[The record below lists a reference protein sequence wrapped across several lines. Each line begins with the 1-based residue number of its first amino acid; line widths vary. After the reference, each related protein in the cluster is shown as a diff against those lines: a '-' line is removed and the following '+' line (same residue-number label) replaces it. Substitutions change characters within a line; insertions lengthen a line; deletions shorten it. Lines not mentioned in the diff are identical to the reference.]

1 MKKLR
6 QEFSDTMVE
15 VGINDQELVVM
26 VGDISHGILKPYAES
41 CQGRYFNIGICEPSI
56 VNLACGLS
64 KVGLNPKKISDTY
77 TLNGGHVYFFYDKG
91 KYLAERYQALIT
103 EMKGRGFNP
112 DSNRLF
118 PVDIFKD
125 NGLYNDWTPSPHEYK
140 IIRERLDLRIS
151 QKPDWYRKTTSSSD
165 L

>member
-1 MKKLR
+1 MTRINIVSPSELMDQHLIAEYR
-6 QEFSDTMVE
+6 EITM
-15 VGINDQELVVM
+15 LPA
-26 VGDISHGILKPYAES
+26 SLK
-41 CQGRYFNIGICEPSI
+41 RT
-56 VNLACGLS
+56 LAS
-64 KVGLNPKKISDTY
+64 KVGLNRNKISDTY

-125 NGLYNDWTPSPHEYK
+125 NGLYNDWTPSPYEYK

>member
-1 MKKLR
+1 MTRINIVSPSELMDQHLIAEYR
-6 QEFSDTMVE
+6 EITMVPA
-15 VGINDQELVVM
+15 
-26 VGDISHGILKPYAES
+26 SLK
-41 CQGRYFNIGICEPSI
+41 RT
-56 VNLACGLS
+56 LAS

-125 NGLYNDWTPSPHEYK
+125 NGLYNDWTPSPYEYK